1 MKWYHRLLI
10 VICVIIFSPI
20 ILIGFV
26 ISSIAYLFELP
37 KNRKAY
43 KSSQYYK
50 DFGLPFKMFR
60 LYSPEYRFY
69 NSCKKRNLKL
79 DYVRQESDGFEYFI
93 YDDTIFVFPDFDQI
107 DFIDERSAWQVDYD
121 GDWQPFEEAYQKLLS
136 KIDAKSNDRLI
147 KIIVERKMF
156 PKTDL
161 RGLDIPECIFLIS
174 TYEKAF
180 AEDSKLELRVPVNAN
195 ELYEMMLSASEL
207 CGSFVIS
214 DNGNIVWDLYD
225 SFQVEIGV
233 DPNDCYIEIYKKNS
247 GKFASPITHWHPTVF
262 EIYDEVCELGK
273 RGNIIVIRAFL
284 SGAAVLYMGEK
295 EKCPYSMGQNRLFGK
310 FYFLEPIPKFK

>member
-1 MKWYHRLLI
+1 MKLYHRILI
-10 VICVIIFSPI
+10 VICIIFLSPI
-20 ILIGFV
+20 ILIGFM

-37 KNRKAY
+37 KNKKAY

-50 DFGLPFKMFR
+50 DFSLPFKTYR

-79 DYVRQESDGFEYFI
+79 DYVRQESNGFEYFI
-93 YDDTIFVFPDFDQI
+93 YEDTIFIFPDFDQI
-107 DFIDERSAWQVDYD
+107 DFNENRSVWETDYD

-136 KIDAKSNDRLI
+136 KIDVESGYRSI
-147 KIIVERKMF
+147 KVILERKMF
-156 PKTDL
+156 PRTDL
-161 RGLDIPECIFLIS
+161 SNVDIPGCIFLTC
-174 TYEKAF
+174 TYETAF
-180 AEDSKLELRVPVNAN
+180 SEDLKLKLRVPVNAN
-195 ELYEMMLSASEL
+195 ELYEMMFSTSDL

-214 DNGNIVWDLYD
+214 ENGNIIWDLYD

-233 DPNDCYIEIYKKNS
+233 DPNDCYIEIYKRNA
-247 GKFASPITHWHPTVF
+247 GKFASSITHWHPTIF

-273 RGNIIVIRAFL
+273 CGNMLVIRTFL

-295 EKCPYSMGQNRLFGK
+295 EKCPYSKNQNHLFGK
-310 FYFLEPIPKFK
+310 LYFLEPKAKI